1 MAKKKVVIVKV
12 VKSNDNIAAVKR
24 EKGPITVEPHIK

>member
-1 MAKKKVVIVKV
+1 MAKKKVVIAKVKV
-12 VKSNDNIAAVKR
+12 DENIAAVKR